1 MNRRHR
7 KTIEAILAVPTRSG
21 IKFAD
26 IERLFVSLGAEIVE
40 GCGSRVA
47 FVMRS
52 GIKWEAHRPHPQK
65 EAKKYQIEALREFLI
80 SIGVES
86 DE

>member
-7 KTIEAILAVPTRSG
+7 KTIEAIFAVPTRSG

-26 IERLFVSLGAEIVE
+26 IESLFLSLGAEIVE
-40 GCGSRVA
+40 GRGSRVA
-47 FVMRS
+47 FVMQS
-52 GIKWEAHRPHPQK
+52 GIKWEAHRPHPNK
-65 EAKKYQIEALREFLI
+65 EAKKYQVELLREFLI
-80 SIGVES
+80 AIGVES